1 MATSF
6 EELRVL
12 HEAEAI
18 ADEIWQ
24 EVIGWESFAR
34 EVVGGQMARAA
45 DLIGANIAEAFGRF
59 VDGFHLYSQFGYGL

>member
-12 HEAEAI
+12 REAEAI

-24 EVIGWESFAR
+24 EVVGWESFAR

-45 DLIGANIAEAFGRF
+45 DSIGANISLITSLQSREGEPT
-59 VDGFHLYSQFGYGL
+59 L